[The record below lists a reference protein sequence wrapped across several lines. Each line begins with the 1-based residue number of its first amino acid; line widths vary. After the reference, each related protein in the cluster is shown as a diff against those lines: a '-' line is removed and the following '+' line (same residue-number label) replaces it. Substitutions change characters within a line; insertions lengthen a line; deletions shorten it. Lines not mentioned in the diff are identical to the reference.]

1 MKQTKFIL
9 LIVGL
14 LSVISC
20 TNSIGNNSNSLLWKV
35 SGNGL
40 DKPSYIFGTH
50 HLVPLNFL
58 DSVAGINEAFESTE
72 QTVGELDMSKMME
85 MQMQIMSQS
94 TMPEGVT
101 YQSLLPADD
110 VALIDST
117 LVSLLGAGLEQ
128 LGTLKPAMLSNL
140 ISVTLYQKFYPSI
153 SASDMGLD
161 QYFQEE
167 ALKRNRPV
175 IGLETADDQIEVLL
189 NSQTLERQAEL
200 LVCMVKNP
208 ELLKEQMD
216 DLQVAYHAQDINAL
230 LELYE
235 REIPNDPCPSTDE
248 EKEAINKDRN
258 LKWVEILPT
267 IMAEKPSF
275 IAVGCLH
282 LPGEHGIIEGLRNQ
296 GFTVEAVN

>member
-1 MKQTKFIL
+1 M
-9 LIVGL
+9 
-14 LSVISC
+14 ISC
-20 TNSIGNNSNSLLWKV
+20 TGSSSNQANSLLWKV

-40 DKPSYIFGTH
+40 EKPSYIFGTH

-58 DSVAGINEAFESTE
+58 DSVAGVNEAFESTE

-85 MQMQIMSQS
+85 MQMQIMSES
-94 TMPEGVT
+94 TMPQGVT
-101 YQSLLPADD
+101 YQSLLSYDD
-110 VALIDST
+110 MYLVDST
-117 LVSLLGAGLEQ
+117 LMSLLGVGLEQ

-153 SASDMGLD
+153 SATETGLD
-161 QYFQEE
+161 QHFQNE

-175 IGLETADDQIEVLL
+175 LGLETTNDQIEVLL

-208 ELLKEQMD
+208 ELLKQQMD

-235 REIPNDPCPSTDE
+235 KEIPNDPCPSTEE
-248 EKEAINKDRN
+248 EKEAINKNRN
-258 LKWVEILPT
+258 DEWVEKLPA
-267 IMAEKPSF
+267 IMTEKSSF

-296 GFTVEAVN
+296 GFTVEPVN